1 MPKVIGELQKQ
12 AVLVLHDYGF
22 SGDIISEIFKGVMS
36 RSLIFSLLKK
46 YKKVIHI
53 NEVETIV
60 DKGFTYDEEVQK
72 DSTNK
77 LIDVSNLIN
86 QQDENL
92 VDNQS
97 NDKLAGNVNQ
107 NNEKSI
113 LDDENNFERL
123 KKFIQKY
130 DEILNLNM
138 SNKAILNAA
147 NKIKSDIKSLPK
159 ETQDDLTMEKIK
171 DTIRELTEKQ
181 LSLNKFL
188 DIVKYN
194 LRREK

>member
-12 AVLVLHDYGF
+12 AVLILHDYGF

-123 KKFIQKY
+123 KNFIQKY
-130 DEILNLNM
+130 NEILNLNM
-138 SNKAILNAA
+138 SNKEILNAA

-159 ETQDDLTMEKIK
+159 EIQDDLTMEKIR
-171 DTIRELTEKQ
+171 DTIKDLSNEN
-181 LSLNKFL
+181 LSLNRFL
-188 DIVKYN
+188 DSVKYN
-194 LRREK
+194 LS

>member
-1 MPKVIGELQKQ
+1 MSKKISDLMKRAIFG
-12 AVLVLHDYGF
+12 LHEYCNF
-22 SGDIISEIFKGVMS
+22 SYD
-36 RSLIFSLLKK
+36 R
-46 YKKVIHI
+46 
-53 NEVETIV
+53 IV
-60 DKGFTYDEEVQK
+60 DLFAEKNTISKPTVIKIVKEYEKHLNYYNYCNDNV
-72 DSTNK
+72 STQEQN
-77 LIDVSNLIN
+77 NLNI
-86 QQDENL
+86 QDENL
-92 VDNQS
+92 VHTCNEDDINKFKT
-97 NDKLAGNVNQ
+97 DNQ

-123 KKFIQKY
+123 KNFIQKY

-138 SNKAILNAA
+138 SNKEILNAA

-159 ETQDDLTMEKIK
+159 EIQDDLTMEKIR
-171 DTIRELTEKQ
+171 DTIKELTEKQ

>member
-12 AVLVLHDYGF
+12 AVLILHDSGF

-46 YKKVIHI
+46 YKKVVHI

-77 LIDVSNLIN
+77 LRDVSNLIN
-86 QQDENL
+86 QQDIL
-92 VDNQS
+92 ADNQS
-97 NDKLAGNVNQ
+97 NDKLAGNDNQ
-107 NNEKSI
+107 SNEKSI

-123 KKFIQKY
+123 KRFIQKY
-130 DEILNLNM
+130 NEILNLNM
-138 SNKAILNAA
+138 SNKEILNAA

-159 ETQDDLTMEKIK
+159 EIQDDLTMEKIR
-171 DTIRELTEKQ
+171 DTIKDLSNKN
-181 LSLNKFL
+181 LSLNRFL
-188 DIVKYN
+188 DSVKI
-194 LRREK
+194 

>member
-12 AVLVLHDYGF
+12 AVLILHDYGF

-46 YKKVIHI
+46 YKKVVHI

-72 DSTNK
+72 DSINK
-77 LIDVSNLIN
+77 LRDVSNLIN
-86 QQDENL
+86 QQDIL
-92 VDNQS
+92 ADNQF

-123 KKFIQKY
+123 KRFIQKY
-130 DEILNLNM
+130 NEILNLNM
-138 SNKAILNAA
+138 SNKEILNAA

-159 ETQDDLTMEKIK
+159 EIQDDLTMEKIR
-171 DTIRELTEKQ
+171 DTIKDLSNEN
-181 LSLNKFL
+181 LSLNRFL
-188 DIVKYN
+188 DSVKYN
-194 LRREK
+194 LS

>member
-12 AVLVLHDYGF
+12 AVLILHDYGF

-72 DSTNK
+72 DSINK
-77 LIDVSNLIN
+77 LRDVSNLIN
-86 QQDENL
+86 QQDIL
-92 VDNQS
+92 ADNQF

-123 KKFIQKY
+123 KRFIQKY
-130 DEILNLNM
+130 NEILNLNM
-138 SNKAILNAA
+138 SNKEILNAA

-159 ETQDDLTMEKIK
+159 EIQDDLTMEKIR
-171 DTIRELTEKQ
+171 DTIKDLSNEN
-181 LSLNKFL
+181 LSLNRFL
-188 DIVKYN
+188 DSVKYN
-194 LRREK
+194 LS

>member
-1 MPKVIGELQKQ
+1 MPKKIGELQKQ

-72 DSTNK
+72 DSINK
-77 LIDVSNLIN
+77 LRDVSNLIN
-86 QQDENL
+86 QQDIL
-92 VDNQS
+92 ADNQF

-123 KKFIQKY
+123 KRFIQKY
-130 DEILNLNM
+130 NEILNLNM
-138 SNKAILNAA
+138 SNKEILNAA

-159 ETQDDLTMEKIK
+159 EIQDDLTMEKIR
-171 DTIRELTEKQ
+171 DTIKDLSNEN
-181 LSLNKFL
+181 LSLNRFL
-188 DIVKYN
+188 DSVKYN
-194 LRREK
+194 LS